1 MDESFSMKLNKQMQI
16 LVVEDDISDSFLL
29 TRQLAQAEMDDHVI
43 FIGDGKEALDF
54 LLQASIPP
62 IAVFLDLHLPGLSG
76 VDLLERIRQESRLQ
90 AMPVIVMT
98 GFNDPHD
105 MKKCIRLGV
114 TAYLQKP
121 IKLATFIKTI
131 AHLFPEIAVSE

>member
-1 MDESFSMKLNKQMQI
+1 MKLTNQTQI
-16 LVVEDDISDSFLL
+16 LVVEDDANDSFLL
-29 TRQLAQAEMDDHVI
+29 THQLAKAQMDDCVVLI
-43 FIGDGKEALDF
+43 DNGKEALDF
-54 LLQASIPP
+54 LLHAPVPP
-62 IAVFLDLHLPGLSG
+62 IALFLDLHLPGISG
-76 VDLLERIRQESRLQ
+76 IELLETIRQEPRLK

-105 MKKCIRLGV
+105 MKKCIQLGV

-131 AHLFPEIAVSE
+131 AHLFPEIAASK